1 MLHSKTKGNVGELR
15 VAADL
20 AARGYAVFTELG
32 DSSKI
37 DLIAD
42 TGKKLLRIQVKTQ
55 ADTSKGTIHV
65 PTRSSGPGYS
75 YYYTP
80 DDIDY
85 FAVYALDRDEIC
97 YIQVSEM
104 PINKS
109 GNRTGMI
116 LRFDKPKNNQ
126 TKGINMVENFRT
138 I

>member
-1 MLHSKTKGNVGELR
+1 MLHSKIKGNVGELR

-42 TGKKLLRIQVKTQ
+42 AGTKLLRIQVKTQ
-55 ADTSKGTIHV
+55 ADTSKGTLGV

-75 YYYTP
+75 YNYTP
-80 DDIDY
+80 DDIDII
-85 FAVYALDRDEIC
+85 AVYAMDRDEIC
-97 YIQVSEM
+97 YV
-104 PINKS
+104 PIEICAEYKK
-109 GNRTGMI
+109 GMT
-116 LRFDKPKNNQ
+116 LRFEKPKNNQ
-126 TKGINMVENFRT
+126 TKGVNLVEDFRD